1 MKKKLVGIIIILIIL
16 MNIFSFIHINK
27 NLVNNLLFDKTIV
40 TFVFNEK
47 SNLDENFLNEIGDF
61 SKEKDIEIAQYSF
74 LSGKK
79 IDIYSTMENRY
90 KGMLFIPNLIF
101 NKDIKVHNFKA
112 VYNVGFKNLFYID
125 TKDKDVINEFA
136 KDFNKYGIIYDLG
149 SKYEGDESFFNN
161 FIKYIDVNFVSVL
174 ILLLFIFVLIILFY
188 YLNNKKDYLIY
199 ELWGYSKIQIY
210 CILNKILY
218 KTLFITIFACNL
230 VMIGIIYIFN
240 LTSMLFKFIPIT
252 IVLNL
257 VVVLLLFLF
266 SVILFALSFANLN
279 NKDEKKRLSKI
290 RFIASLSKF
299 CLILL
304 IILLFK
310 NFSNEKSILKKNQ
323 DSLGLWE
330 NTENLFN
337 ICAMYS
343 PIYEDLALEGEHNDK
358 VLKVYKDL
366 SRLNKVFIINSINF
380 ERSRIL
386 NPYNE
391 EIDYTYKGNIK
402 NKEDLYSPHGRN
414 IMVDKNYLKRH
425 LIKTSF
431 DKKNVLDKIDYNDD
445 VLNVLVPQKL
455 KKHEN
460 TIKKTYRE
468 WFYFQ
473 KVHVSNMYKEASNQ
487 KLSKKKIDDL
497 KINLIYIQ
505 NNQAYFTYNSNA
517 GDYLNMVKDPIVTVY
532 TENVDNSILAS
543 TLGGAIFLESKNE
556 YSALEEIKNIT
567 QRYNV
572 YELNAILSVYDKK
585 GQEISQIED
594 KIDRLMLNIIIV
606 SVILTLL
613 MIVITYVY
621 YKSYISKIIIKSLYG
636 YNFITTYKD
645 LLLSNLFMYI
655 LVFLLLIIVYKKI
668 YIYTVIV
675 TISMLFI
682 DFIIAR
688 TVNVVL
694 LNKGEIKFIKGELK

>member
-174 ILLLFIFVLIILFY
+174 ILFLFIFVLIILFY

-655 LVFLLLIIVYKKI
+655 LVFLLLIIIYKKI

>member
-1 MKKKLVGIIIILIIL
+1 
-16 MNIFSFIHINK
+16 
-27 NLVNNLLFDKTIV
+27 
-40 TFVFNEK
+40 
-47 SNLDENFLNEIGDF
+47 
-61 SKEKDIEIAQYSF
+61 
-74 LSGKK
+74 
-79 IDIYSTMENRY
+79 
-90 KGMLFIPNLIF
+90 
-101 NKDIKVHNFKA
+101 
-112 VYNVGFKNLFYID
+112 
-125 TKDKDVINEFA
+125 KDVINEFA

-174 ILLLFIFVLIILFY
+174 ILFLFIFVLIILFY

-473 KVHVSNMYKEASNQ
+473 KVHVSNMYKEAS
-487 KLSKKKIDDL
+487 
-497 KINLIYIQ
+497 
-505 NNQAYFTYNSNA
+505 
-517 GDYLNMVKDPIVTVY
+517 
-532 TENVDNSILAS
+532 
-543 TLGGAIFLESKNE
+543 
-556 YSALEEIKNIT
+556 
-567 QRYNV
+567 
-572 YELNAILSVYDKK
+572 
-585 GQEISQIED
+585 
-594 KIDRLMLNIIIV
+594 
-606 SVILTLL
+606 
-613 MIVITYVY
+613 
-621 YKSYISKIIIKSLYG
+621 
-636 YNFITTYKD
+636 
-645 LLLSNLFMYI
+645 
-655 LVFLLLIIVYKKI
+655 
-668 YIYTVIV
+668 
-675 TISMLFI
+675 
-682 DFIIAR
+682 
-688 TVNVVL
+688 
-694 LNKGEIKFIKGELK
+694 